1 MEVGG
6 VCKTLRLSLKKG
18 GGKQRENATEYGE
31 VALRREL
38 HNHWQQ
44 RGYLFPINRSRRC
57 FNALI
62 HKACRVRVRYAD
74 VFTKRYP
81 NCKVDTKI
89 DTQISDTK
97 K

>member
-38 HNHWQQ
+38 HNHRQQ

-62 HKACRVRVRYAD
+62 HKVCCVRVRQHKVRYAD

-81 NCKVDTKI
+81 IAK
-89 DTQISDTK
+89 
-97 K
+97 